1 MQREFKSYSTPNQRL
16 RELSIQRKML
26 ASQANIMCICIAYT
40 FGIYILCKLTDEMNS
55 SKIDFIHEISY
66 LVFLLINCVI
76 SIKIQLFMFVRGFVF
91 SLNFCVFVLFCWL
104 HIPCVSPL
112 RLVWTGRDIVFVFVV
127 VDTHCISFRVS
138 IGFSFDHF
146 FSCIPF

>member
-1 MQREFKSYSTPNQRL
+1 
-16 RELSIQRKML
+16 ML
-26 ASQANIMCICIAYT
+26 ASQVNIMCICIAYT

-91 SLNFCVFVLFCWL
+91 FSQFLCLRFVFAGLYPVRNPIDLC
-104 HIPCVSPL
+104 
-112 RLVWTGRDIVFVFVV
+112 GRDE
-127 VDTHCISFRVS
+127 T
-138 IGFSFDHF
+138 
-146 FSCIPF
+146 